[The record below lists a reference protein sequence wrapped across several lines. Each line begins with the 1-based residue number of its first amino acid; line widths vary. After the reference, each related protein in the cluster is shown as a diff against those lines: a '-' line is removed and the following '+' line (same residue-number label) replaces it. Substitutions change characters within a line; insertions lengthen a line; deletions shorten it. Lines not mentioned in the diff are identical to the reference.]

1 MAIFREYFSGSTDG
15 TPIAITSTDS
25 AGAQTIH
32 TCSTKKGEI
41 YLFIHNASTVSV
53 ESFVEFGS
61 TVGPIRTIINPGVG
75 KVPICPGTPLRNAK
89 VLKAYGSTVSTSA
102 LFATGWVNE
111 LSS

>member
-1 MAIFREYFSGSTDG
+1 MAIFREYFTGSTDG

-41 YLFIHNASTVSV
+41 YLFIHSASTAVV
-53 ESFVEFGS
+53 ESFVEWGS
-61 TVGPIRTIINPGVG
+61 TVGPIRTLISPGVG
-75 KVPICPGTPLRNAK
+75 AVPISPGLPLRNGK
-89 VLKAYGSTVSTSA
+89 VIKAYGSTVSTSA